1 MTAKQSDADD
11 VAIDAHRSGG
21 GRMLTNALTH
31 KSAVA
36 NRVVTVRVEPERR
49 TLLLS
54 LLMRVV
60 VLWLIE
66 IEHVVRRLC

>member
-1 MTAKQSDADD
+1 
-11 VAIDAHRSGG
+11 
-21 GRMLTNALTH
+21 MLTNALIH

-49 TLLLS
+49 TLLLLLS
-54 LLMRVV
+54 SLMRRGLRGAAGVRV

-66 IEHVVRRLC
+66 IEQVVVRRCLC

>member
-1 MTAKQSDADD
+1 
-11 VAIDAHRSGG
+11 
-21 GRMLTNALTH
+21 MLTNALMH

-49 TLLLS
+49 TLLLLLLLLS
-54 LLMRVV
+54 SLMRGLRGAAGVRV

-66 IEHVVRRLC
+66 IEQVVVVVRRLC

>member
-1 MTAKQSDADD
+1 
-11 VAIDAHRSGG
+11 
-21 GRMLTNALTH
+21 MLTNALTH

-49 TLLLS
+49 TLLLLLLS
-54 LLMRVV
+54 SLMRGLRGAAGVRV

-66 IEHVVRRLC
+66 IEQVVVRRCLC

>member
-1 MTAKQSDADD
+1 
-11 VAIDAHRSGG
+11 
-21 GRMLTNALTH
+21 MLTNALTH

-49 TLLLS
+49 TLLLLLS
-54 LLMRVV
+54 SLMRRGLRGAAGVRV

-66 IEHVVRRLC
+66 IEQVVVRRCLC

>member
-1 MTAKQSDADD
+1 
-11 VAIDAHRSGG
+11 
-21 GRMLTNALTH
+21 MLTNALIH

-49 TLLLS
+49 TLLLLLLS
-54 LLMRVV
+54 SLMRGLRGAAGVRV

-66 IEHVVRRLC
+66 IEQVVVRRCLC

>member
-1 MTAKQSDADD
+1 
-11 VAIDAHRSGG
+11 
-21 GRMLTNALTH
+21 MLTNALTH

-49 TLLLS
+49 TLLLLLLS
-54 LLMRVV
+54 SLMRGLSGAAGVRV

-66 IEHVVRRLC
+66 IEQVVRRCLC

>member
-1 MTAKQSDADD
+1 
-11 VAIDAHRSGG
+11 
-21 GRMLTNALTH
+21 MLTNALIH

-49 TLLLS
+49 TLLLLLVS
-54 LLMRVV
+54 SLMRRGLRGAAGVRV

-66 IEHVVRRLC
+66 IEQVVVRRCLC